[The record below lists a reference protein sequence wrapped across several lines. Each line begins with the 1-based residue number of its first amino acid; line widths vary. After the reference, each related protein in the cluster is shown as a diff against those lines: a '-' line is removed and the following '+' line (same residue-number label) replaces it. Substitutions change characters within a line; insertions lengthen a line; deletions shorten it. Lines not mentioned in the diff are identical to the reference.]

1 MIDIPMGKQYNIK
14 SWKFI
19 TNINSLKEHFYFL
32 LFMPLRAL
40 NICSQSGQ
48 TSLMHTALTANCGL
62 ASYFPLKWYQA
73 HSTLLY
79 ASTVRVT
86 SVIRLCDHQSVLL
99 QPSIEYLL
107 NKSTVLAS
115 HCGGTAE
122 HTQHTCLICHHLNG
136 QSKDWEDRTQ
146 VEKDLNIDNNF
157 CNSDKCCVNLC
168 RYTCWVIF
176 VVVVFLFS
184 FFDDGKRNILENP
197 RSPWIF
203 ILWLRLNI
211 PISKNED
218 I

>member
-1 MIDIPMGKQYNIK
+1 MNDPTNQHQDPNQSMEFLFTKLLLMIDIPMGKRYNIK

-115 HCGGTAE
+115 DCGGTAE
-122 HTQHTCLICHHLNG
+122 PTQHTSLICHHLNG
-136 QSKDWEDRTQ
+136 QSKD
-146 VEKDLNIDNNF
+146 
-157 CNSDKCCVNLC
+157 
-168 RYTCWVIF
+168 
-176 VVVVFLFS
+176 
-184 FFDDGKRNILENP
+184 
-197 RSPWIF
+197 
-203 ILWLRLNI
+203 
-211 PISKNED
+211 
-218 I
+218 